1 MRWEKLVKCPK
12 CLVCTGLN
20 WKSGVSLSNVPHPRG
35 SVQRLKEDVMPLS
48 DHEQELLAQ
57 MERALASEDPRFASA
72 FRNPK
77 TRRGVPKNT
86 GLAIAIVLTGI
97 AILIAGVATSI
108 PALGIVGFVAIVAG
122 ITMVVSAPRKNAG
135 VAGNLKGKA
144 SSTKSGFMEGLEG
157 RWERRQ
163 DNQ

>member
-1 MRWEKLVKCPK
+1 
-12 CLVCTGLN
+12 
-20 WKSGVSLSNVPHPRG
+20 
-35 SVQRLKEDVMPLS
+35 MPLS

-57 MERALASEDPRFASA
+57 MERALASEDPRFASV

-77 TRRGVPKNT
+77 IRRGLPKNT
-86 GLAIAIVLTGI
+86 GLALTAIALGI
-97 AILIAGVATSI
+97 AVLIAGVATSV

-122 ITMVVSAPRKNAG
+122 ITMIVSTPRKGAG
-135 VAGNLKGKA
+135 VAGNIKGKA
-144 SSTKSGFMEGLEG
+144 TSTKSGFMEGLEG